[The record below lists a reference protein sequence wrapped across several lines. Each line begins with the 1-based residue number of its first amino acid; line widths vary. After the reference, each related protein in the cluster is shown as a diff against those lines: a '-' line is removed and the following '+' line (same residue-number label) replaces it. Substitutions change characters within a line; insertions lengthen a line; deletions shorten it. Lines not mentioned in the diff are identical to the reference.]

1 VQAQRTDERLRAGMN
16 PHILLAVV
24 SLSTA
29 ELPPASATAPQPPGA
44 QEAAPSPGPAPEEAQ
59 PPKPSEPVKP
69 ESVRQQ
75 ALKRSKVARYPRLD
89 QPRVLVP
96 ALAGAGLGLASGFFY
111 FKATDFHGQLEDG
124 IPTNRSELQATLD
137 SGRRAQRTALILGG
151 ASVLA
156 FGTAAFFYFRPLP
169 STDATVTLLPGPG
182 GAAAVFSGRL
192 P

>member
-1 VQAQRTDERLRAGMN
+1 MN
-16 PHILLAVV
+16 PHLFLAVV

-29 ELPPASATAPQPPGA
+29 ELPPAPATDPQPPVA
-44 QEAAPSPGPAPEEAQ
+44 QQAAPSSEPAPQEAS
-59 PPKPSEPVKP
+59 PPKPAEPVKR
-69 ESVRQQ
+69 ESVREQ
-75 ALKRSKVARYPRLD
+75 ALKRSKVPRYPRLD

-111 FKATDFHGQLEDG
+111 FKAAGFHGQLEDG
-124 IPTNRSELQATLD
+124 VPTNRTELQATLG
-137 SGRRAQRTALILGG
+137 SGRRAQRTSLILGG

-156 FGTAAFFYFRPLP
+156 FGTAAFFYFRPF
-169 STDATVTLLPGPG
+169 SSKDATLTLLPGPG